1 MDEFVGHLTVFV
13 LSCFVGWYVVWK
25 VTPALHTPLMSATNA
40 ISGIILVGAMV
51 TTGMSPLFA
60 DGGGIASLSSAEP
73 HVAAGVIVAL
83 VALGLASINIS
94 GGFLVT
100 QRMLTMFKKKQ

>member
-51 TTGMSPLFA
+51 TTGISPLFA
-60 DGGGIASLSSAEP
+60 DGGSITDIGSADGR
-73 HVAAGVIVAL
+73 VAAGLIVAL
-83 VALGLASINIS
+83 VAIVLASINIS

-100 QRMLTMFKKKQ
+100 QRMLTMFRKKR